1 MKVLTFFAHPDD
13 ETVFNGG
20 AMALLAQAGV
30 EVHFLSATRGEGG
43 ETGDPPICT
52 LDALGEHRS
61 SELACAVEALG
72 GSSLSFLGY
81 VDPRVGPDEALY
93 SFTEDMDQLKARLAD
108 RLLDLEVDVLVT
120 HGSNG
125 EYGHPAHRTCHQAA
139 QMAVNSINGPRRPL
153 FYTFAPFF
161 SDHPYPRLTNQ
172 DDTADLIL
180 DIRPALAQK
189 TAAILC
195 HQTQH
200 NLSCASA
207 PSTPAGGWRSRRSSS
222 RSKACTAPRAGQ
234 LKNRRLS
241 KIYWRLTWCGRLGPD
256 ERAAPGQARRH
267 LSQVVLWPAV
277 FTLEAWCRFGPGG
290 LTIQPGC
297 FLIAPRKI

>member
-43 ETGDPPICT
+43 ETGNPPICT

-200 NLSCASA
+200 NLFVRKRSEH
-207 PSTPAGGWRSRRSSS
+207 AG
-222 RSKACTAPRAGQ
+222 
-234 LKNRRLS
+234 RRLAVEEVVIEVES
-241 KIYWRLTWCGRLGPD
+241 LH
-256 ERAAPGQARRH
+256 RAASGPAEKQTAFENLLASH
-267 LSQVVLWPAV
+267 LVR
-277 FTLEAWCRFGPGG
+277 EAGPG
-290 LTIQPGC
+290 
-297 FLIAPRKI
+297 